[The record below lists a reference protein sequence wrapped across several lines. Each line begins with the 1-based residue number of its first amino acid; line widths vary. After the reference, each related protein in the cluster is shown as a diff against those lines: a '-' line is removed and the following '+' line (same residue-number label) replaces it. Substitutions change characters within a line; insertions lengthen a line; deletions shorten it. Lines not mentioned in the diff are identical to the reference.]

1 MNISEL
7 LLVLATLLFSSRDH
21 KSRKISFQGWKIM
34 YKNSKTS
41 KNYLSVIWAYMPGMT
56 RIVCN
61 LSSFHL
67 FVTTHIFIT
76 FNHLCTLWRF
86 PLIPAN
92 KYPAVL
98 GFWIEACRQKSD
110 CITGFFLLTS
120 TQQELCVHLASDE
133 VSPKVCM
140 GRQKWKNAK
149 ETQDAS
155 PLLGHTCGPF
165 SRLYMHCYT
174 TIQIHLYWKPL
185 KDSPDRM
192 LDSQVG

>member
-1 MNISEL
+1 MDGRPMNISEL

-98 GFWIEACRQKSD
+98 GLWIEACRQKSD
-110 CITGFFLLTS
+110 CVTVFFSAYKHSTGA
-120 TQQELCVHLASDE
+120 LCSPCFRWSQSQSVHE
-133 VSPKVCM
+133 
-140 GRQKWKNAK
+140 QAK
-149 ETQDAS
+149 
-155 PLLGHTCGPF
+155 
-165 SRLYMHCYT
+165 
-174 TIQIHLYWKPL
+174 I
-185 KDSPDRM
+185 
-192 LDSQVG
+192 